1 METTDLPRED
11 QHIDSIGRRGF
22 MKRFFMAGAGG
33 MFLLAAGPAS
43 DRAETQAEK
52 PAEDPEKGFSKEW
65 IVGAVGNMEAHLPEN
80 ETIGV
85 LEECGRRC
93 ARRGAVKMAVGCAG
107 DIDKLLAGMRG
118 WIGESNV
125 RREGEKI
132 TLVYGKCYCPNVRD
146 VEKVPASYCNC
157 SRGWVRE
164 MFETVTGK
172 PCDVAL
178 LASIKRGDPEC
189 RFVVRV

>member
-1 METTDLPRED
+1 METTDLSKEV
-11 QHIDSIGRRGF
+11 HRRAF
-22 MKRFFMAGAGG
+22 LKKLCMAGAGG
-33 MFLLAAGPAS
+33 MFLLAAGPA
-43 DRAETQAEK
+43 DGRAETQAAQ

-65 IVGAVGNMEAHLPEN
+65 IVAAVGNMEATLPES

-93 ARRGAVKMAVGCAG
+93 ARRGAVKTAIECAG
-107 DIDKLLAGMRG
+107 DIDKLLAGLRG
-118 WIGESNV
+118 WIGEGNV
-125 RREGEKI
+125 RREGAEI

-146 VEKVPASYCNC
+146 VEKVPAVYCNC

-164 MFETVTGK
+164 MFETVMGR

-189 RFVVRV
+189 RLVVRV